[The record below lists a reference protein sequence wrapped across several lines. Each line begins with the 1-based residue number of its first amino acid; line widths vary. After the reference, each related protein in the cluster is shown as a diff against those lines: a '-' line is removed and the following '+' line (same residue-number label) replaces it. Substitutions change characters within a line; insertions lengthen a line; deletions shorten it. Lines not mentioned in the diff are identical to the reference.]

1 MIKLIAVLQTFSAT
15 LSDRLREK
23 ADNPEAG
30 LEALQVVIIAAI
42 GLVLVLAVMAAI
54 EGRVNEWISQI

>member
-1 MIKLIAVLQTFSAT
+1 MIKLIAVLQTFT
-15 LSDRLREK
+15 TVLSERLRDK
-23 ADNPEAG
+23 ADDPESG

-54 EGRVNEWISQI
+54 EGRVQEWIARI